1 VGVCGPDR
9 SGLPAGTQ
17 TGVSAVMAIRWAG
30 RNGGKTGIVVAADLI
45 QRARD
50 GDEQAF
56 RELVGPYQRKL
67 PVHCYRILGR
77 WLMLKTHCGNR
88 SCCPAGSGIGIS
100 QCAGGP
106 QLP

>member
-1 VGVCGPDR
+1 
-9 SGLPAGTQ
+9 
-17 TGVSAVMAIRWAG
+17 MALRWAG

-67 PVHCYRILGR
+67 QVHCYRILGSLADAGDALR
-77 WLMLKTHCGNR
+77 KPFLLPGRIWLRISRCACGPR
-88 SCCPAGSGIGIS
+88 
-100 QCAGGP
+100 
-106 QLP
+106 LP